1 MNPSLEELRESYFIA
16 ISKLTNE
23 EDIRNSLPLSSSDNF
38 EELINMIISKLD
50 DEISEWEH
58 EDLLAVTNDDKETV
72 KKELDILNLKKRIC
86 LEKIDE
92 FNQNNAL
99 EEAYEKTPKKHLI
112 FATSNLGNILFLRD
126 LKDISE
132 EYYNKILELLSKLEY
147 NIYDNNETK
156 DRKLAN
162 NRNITNIYEKK
173 DFKVRI
179 CYRMLTPDTC
189 YVMLVKMKKSNNDL
203 KDRLEIENRKLNTE
217 SDYQRVK
224 KLLQDPKSREELINS
239 NEEIKKEIEKYIKEN
254 GRGGH
259 HYGI

>member
-50 DEISEWEH
+50 DEISEWER

-224 KLLQDPKSREELINS
+224 NLLKDPKSREELINI
-239 NEEIKKEIEKYIKEN
+239 NEQIKSENIKEH

-259 HYGI
+259 HNGI

>member
-1 MNPSLEELRESYFIA
+1 MNHTLEELRESYFIA

-23 EDIRNSLPLSSSDNF
+23 EDIRNSLPLSSSDSF

-162 NRNITNIYEKK
+162 NRNVTNIYEKK

>member
-1 MNPSLEELRESYFIA
+1 MRTTLEELRESYFIA
-16 ISKLTNE
+16 ISKLDNE
-23 EDIRNSLPLSSSDNF
+23 EDIKSSLPSSSYDNF

-58 EDLLAVTNDDKETV
+58 EDLLAETSGDKETI

-86 LEKIDE
+86 LDKINE

-99 EEAYEKTPKKHLI
+99 VEAYEKTPEKHLI
-112 FATSNLGNILFLRD
+112 FATSNLGNTLFLRD
-126 LKDISE
+126 LKDIPE
-132 EYYNKILELLSKLEY
+132 EYYNTVIELLNKLEN
-147 NIYDNNETK
+147 NIYEGNETK
-156 DRKLAN
+156 DKKLIGN
-162 NRNITNIYEKK
+162 KNITDIYEKK
-173 DFKVRI
+173 DFKIRI

-189 YVMLVKMKKSNNDL
+189 YVMLAKMKKSNNDL

-224 KLLQDPKSREELINS
+224 RLLQDPKSREELIS
-239 NEEIKKEIEKYIKEN
+239 ESEQIKNEIEKYIKEH

-259 HYGI
+259 RNGF

>member
-50 DEISEWEH
+50 DEISEWER

-132 EYYNKILELLSKLEY
+132 EYYNKVLELLSKLEY

-162 NRNITNIYEKK
+162 NRNVTNIYEKK

-189 YVMLVKMKKSNNDL
+189 YVMLAKMKKSNNDL

>member
-189 YVMLVKMKKSNNDL
+189 YVMLAKMKKSNNDL

>member
-50 DEISEWEH
+50 DEISEWER

-173 DFKVRI
+173 DEVG
-179 CYRMLTPDTC
+179 
-189 YVMLVKMKKSNNDL
+189 
-203 KDRLEIENRKLNTE
+203 KDE
-217 SDYQRVK
+217 
-224 KLLQDPKSREELINS
+224 
-239 NEEIKKEIEKYIKEN
+239 
-254 GRGGH
+254 
-259 HYGI
+259 

>member
-1 MNPSLEELRESYFIA
+1 MKKTLEELRESYYIA

-23 EDIRNSLPLSSSDNF
+23 EDIRNSLPLSSSDSF

-50 DEISEWEH
+50 DEISEWER

-72 KKELDILNLKKRIC
+72 KKEIDILNLKKRIC

-99 EEAYEKTPKKHLI
+99 EEAYEKTSKKHLI

-156 DRKLAN
+156 DRN
-162 NRNITNIYEKK
+162 
-173 DFKVRI
+173 
-179 CYRMLTPDTC
+179 
-189 YVMLVKMKKSNNDL
+189 
-203 KDRLEIENRKLNTE
+203 
-217 SDYQRVK
+217 
-224 KLLQDPKSREELINS
+224 
-239 NEEIKKEIEKYIKEN
+239 
-254 GRGGH
+254 
-259 HYGI
+259 

>member
-23 EDIRNSLPLSSSDNF
+23 EDIRNSLPLSSSDSF

-50 DEISEWEH
+50 DEISEWER

-189 YVMLVKMKKSNNDL
+189 YVMLAKMKKSNNDL
-203 KDRLEIENRKLNTE
+203 KDRLEIENRKLSTE

-224 KLLQDPKSREELINS
+224 NLLKDPKSREELINI
-239 NEEIKKEIEKYIKEN
+239 NEQIKSEIEKNIKEHE
-254 GRGGH
+254 RGGH
-259 HYGI
+259 HNGI

>member
-50 DEISEWEH
+50 DEISEWER

-99 EEAYEKTPKKHLI
+99 EEAYEKMPKKHLI

-162 NRNITNIYEKK
+162 NRNVTNIYEKK

-189 YVMLVKMKKSNNDL
+189 YVMLAKMKKSNNDL

>member
-50 DEISEWEH
+50 DEISEWER

-189 YVMLVKMKKSNNDL
+189 YVMLAKMKKSNNDL

-224 KLLQDPKSREELINS
+224 NLLKDPKSREELIIA
-239 NEEIKKEIEKYIKEN
+239 NEQIKNEIEKYIKER

-259 HYGI
+259 HNGI

>member
-23 EDIRNSLPLSSSDNF
+23 EDIRNSLPLSSSDSF

-92 FNQNNAL
+92 FNQNKSL

-112 FATSNLGNILFLRD
+112 FATSNLGNILF
-126 LKDISE
+126 
-132 EYYNKILELLSKLEY
+132 
-147 NIYDNNETK
+147 
-156 DRKLAN
+156 
-162 NRNITNIYEKK
+162 
-173 DFKVRI
+173 
-179 CYRMLTPDTC
+179 
-189 YVMLVKMKKSNNDL
+189 
-203 KDRLEIENRKLNTE
+203 
-217 SDYQRVK
+217 
-224 KLLQDPKSREELINS
+224 
-239 NEEIKKEIEKYIKEN
+239 
-254 GRGGH
+254 
-259 HYGI
+259 

>member
-23 EDIRNSLPLSSSDNF
+23 EDIRNSLPLSSSDSF

-50 DEISEWEH
+50 DEISEWER

-92 FNQNNAL
+92 FNQNKAL

>member
-50 DEISEWEH
+50 DEISEWER

-224 KLLQDPKSREELINS
+224 NLLKDPKSREELINI
-239 NEEIKKEIEKYIKEN
+239 NERIKSEIEKNIKEH

-259 HYGI
+259 HNDI

>member
-23 EDIRNSLPLSSSDNF
+23 EDIRNSLPLSSSDSF

-92 FNQNNAL
+92 FNQNKAL

>member
-1 MNPSLEELRESYFIA
+1 MNSSLEELRESYFIA

-23 EDIRNSLPLSSSDNF
+23 EDIRNSLPLSSSDSF

-50 DEISEWEH
+50 DEISEWER

-92 FNQNNAL
+92 FNQNKAL

>member
-99 EEAYEKTPKKHLI
+99 EEACEKTPKKHLI

>member
-16 ISKLTNE
+16 ISKLTTE
-23 EDIRNSLPLSSSDNF
+23 EDIRNSLPLSSSDSF
-38 EELINMIISKLD
+38 EELINMIIYKLD

-92 FNQNNAL
+92 FNQNKAL
-99 EEAYEKTPKKHLI
+99 EEAYEKMPKKHLI

-162 NRNITNIYEKK
+162 NRNVTNIYEKK

-189 YVMLVKMKKSNNDL
+189 YVMLAKMKKSNNDL

>member
-1 MNPSLEELRESYFIA
+1 MNPTLEELRESYFIA

-50 DEISEWEH
+50 DEISEWER

-132 EYYNKILELLSKLEY
+132 EYYNKILELLSELEY

-224 KLLQDPKSREELINS
+224 NLLKDPKSREELINI
-239 NEEIKKEIEKYIKEN
+239 NEQIKSEIEKYIKEN

>member
-50 DEISEWEH
+50 DEISEWER

-224 KLLQDPKSREELINS
+224 NLLKDPKSREELINI
-239 NEEIKKEIEKYIKEN
+239 NEQIKSEIEKNIKEH
-254 GRGGH
+254 GREGH
-259 HYGI
+259 HNGI

>member
-23 EDIRNSLPLSSSDNF
+23 EDIRNSLPLSSSDSF

-50 DEISEWEH
+50 DEISEWER

-92 FNQNNAL
+92 FNQNKAL

-132 EYYNKILELLSKLEY
+132 EYYNKILELLSELEY

-224 KLLQDPKSREELINS
+224 NLLKDPKSREELINI
-239 NEEIKKEIEKYIKEN
+239 NEQIKSEIEKYIKEN

>member
-50 DEISEWEH
+50 DEISEWER

-224 KLLQDPKSREELINS
+224 NLLKDPKSREELINI
-239 NEEIKKEIEKYIKEN
+239 NERIKSEIEKI
-254 GRGGH
+254 
-259 HYGI
+259 

>member
-50 DEISEWEH
+50 DEISEWER
-58 EDLLAVTNDDKETV
+58 EGLLAVTNDDKETV

-224 KLLQDPKSREELINS
+224 NLLKDPKSRKELINS

>member
-23 EDIRNSLPLSSSDNF
+23 EDIRNSLPLSSSDSF

-224 KLLQDPKSREELINS
+224 KLLKEPKSREELINI
-239 NEEIKKEIEKYIKEN
+239 NEQIKSEIEKNIKEH

-259 HYGI
+259 HNGI

>member
-16 ISKLTNE
+16 ISNLTNE
-23 EDIRNSLPLSSSDNF
+23 EDIRNSLPLSSSDSF

-50 DEISEWEH
+50 DEISEWER

-189 YVMLVKMKKSNNDL
+189 YVMLAKMKKSNNDL
-203 KDRLEIENRKLNTE
+203 KDRLEIENRKLSTE

-224 KLLQDPKSREELINS
+224 NLLKDPKSREELINI
-239 NEEIKKEIEKYIKEN
+239 NEQIKSEIEKNIKEHE
-254 GRGGH
+254 RGGH
-259 HYGI
+259 HNGI

>member
-92 FNQNNAL
+92 FNQNKAL

-189 YVMLVKMKKSNNDL
+189 YVMLAKMKKSNNDL

>member
-50 DEISEWEH
+50 DEISEWER

-99 EEAYEKTPKKHLI
+99 EEAYEKMPKKHLI

-132 EYYNKILELLSKLEY
+132 EYYNKILEL
-147 NIYDNNETK
+147 
-156 DRKLAN
+156 
-162 NRNITNIYEKK
+162 
-173 DFKVRI
+173 
-179 CYRMLTPDTC
+179 
-189 YVMLVKMKKSNNDL
+189 
-203 KDRLEIENRKLNTE
+203 
-217 SDYQRVK
+217 
-224 KLLQDPKSREELINS
+224 
-239 NEEIKKEIEKYIKEN
+239 
-254 GRGGH
+254 
-259 HYGI
+259 

>member
-72 KKELDILNLKKRIC
+72 KTELDILNLKKRIC
-86 LEKIDE
+86 LEKLNE